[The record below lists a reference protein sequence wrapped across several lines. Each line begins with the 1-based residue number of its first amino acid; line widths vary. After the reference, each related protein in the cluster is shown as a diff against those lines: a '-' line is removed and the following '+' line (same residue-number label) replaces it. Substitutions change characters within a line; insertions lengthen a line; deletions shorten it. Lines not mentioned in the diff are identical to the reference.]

1 MALELENP
9 RHILA
14 RYGLHPRRSLGQNF
28 LVHPTAPGRI
38 AAGAEIGPEDTV
50 LEVGAGVGTLTAA
63 LAEQAKRVIAVET
76 DPQLVSVLRA
86 ELGAREN
93 VEIVPGDILEL
104 DPVDLLGVTPAES
117 APLWGERIEN
127 YLVVANLPYY
137 ITSAVIRHLLEAE
150 IRPARMVFTVQY
162 EVAKRMVA
170 ADGKLSILA
179 LSLYFY
185 GKPEYLFRLKRGAFY
200 PAPRVDSAVV
210 RLDLYR
216 EPPLVL
222 PGVEIFFRVVRA
234 GFAQRRKQ
242 LRNTLAAGLQLAPQ
256 SVEEAFA
263 GLDVSYT
270 RRAET
275 LALEEWEA
283 VIQAL
288 YPLLQ
293 A

>member
-1 MALELENP
+1 MEIENP
-9 RHILA
+9 RHVLA

-38 AAGAEIGPEDTV
+38 AAGAEIGPGDTV

-63 LAEQAKRVIAVET
+63 LAAQAGRVIAVET
-76 DPQLVSVLRA
+76 DPQLLPVLQA
-86 ELGAREN
+86 ELGTREN

-104 DPVDLLGVTPAES
+104 DPVDLLDVTPVES
-117 APLWGERIEN
+117 VPLWGEWRDN

-137 ITSAVIRHLLEAE
+137 ITSAVIRHLLEAR

-162 EVAKRMVA
+162 EVARRMVA
-170 ADGKLSILA
+170 ADGKMSILA

-185 GKPEYLFRLKRGAFY
+185 GKPQYLFRLKRGAFY
-200 PAPRVDSAVV
+200 PAPKVDSAVV

-222 PGVEIFFRVVRA
+222 PGIEIFFQVVRA

-242 LRNTLAAGLQLAPQ
+242 LRNTLASGLHLTPQ
-256 SVEEAFA
+256 VVEEAFA
-263 GLDVSYT
+263 AIDVAHT

-275 LALEEWEA
+275 LSLAEWEI

-288 YPLLQ
+288 YPLLYS
-293 A
+293 